1 LVTKDADMLRNTIDA
16 ILDAQTVDEA
26 SNALNAALQ
35 SQ

>member
-1 LVTKDADMLRNTIDA
+1 MLRNIIDA

-35 SQ
+35 SP